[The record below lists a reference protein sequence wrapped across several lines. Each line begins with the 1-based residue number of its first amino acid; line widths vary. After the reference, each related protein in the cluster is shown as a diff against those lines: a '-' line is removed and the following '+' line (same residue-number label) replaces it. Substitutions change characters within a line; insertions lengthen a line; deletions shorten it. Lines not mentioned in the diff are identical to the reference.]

1 MKRLLAAGYGRI
13 FQIAKCYRDGE
24 RGDRHLPEFTMLEWY
39 RQAGDYRDLMAE
51 CEALLPFVL
60 KALGRDAALV
70 YRGERIDLT
79 APWERLSVAEA
90 FRRFTRLTPED
101 ALRTGCFDER
111 MALDIEPRLGRGR
124 PTFLYDYPA
133 ACAALAR
140 RKPTDPDR
148 AERFELYVSGLE
160 LANAFS
166 ELTDAAQQRDR
177 FAQARAE
184 RQRLGKA
191 DYPSAEPFLA
201 ALGAMPPAA
210 GIALGVDRYSSRRCR
225 SHRRCRGLCPKTCSP
240 LPGRSS
246 HEKCLVR
253 SRSEGSSAAK
263 PLDKR
268 RFSFTGNNRRF
279 GGPQGG
285 ARAPGAFVSAAH
297 RGAGKSPARVRELIS
312 GVAEKAVNNS
322 TVAAGGA
329 VSSTATCSA

>member
-1 MKRLLAAGYGRI
+1 VSRDEPDAGREWRLTRRRAVLEIRARMIQALRRFFVSAGYLEVETPARIPAPAPETHIDAPPAGDWFLQTSPELCMKRLLAAGYGKI

-39 RQAGDYRDLMAE
+39 RPASDYRDLMAE

-60 KALGRDAALV
+60 EALGRDAALV

-90 FRRFTRLTPED
+90 FRRFTPLTPED
-101 ALRTGCFDER
+101 ALRKACFDER

-148 AERFELYVSGLE
+148 AERFELYVSGIE

-166 ELTDAAQQRDR
+166 ELTDVDEQRRR
-177 FAQARAE
+177 FETARAE
-184 RQRLGKA
+184 RERLGKA

-210 GIALGVDRYSSRRCR
+210 GIALGVDRLAMLLADADRIDDI
-225 SHRRCRGLCPKTCSP
+225 
-240 LPGRSS
+240 
-246 HEKCLVR
+246 V
-253 SRSEGSSAAK
+253 
-263 PLDKR
+263 
-268 RFSFTGNNRRF
+268 
-279 GGPQGG
+279 
-285 ARAPGAFVSAAH
+285 AFV
-297 RGAGKSPARVRELIS
+297 PEDL
-312 GVAEKAVNNS
+312 
-322 TVAAGGA
+322 
-329 VSSTATCSA
+329 

>member
-1 MKRLLAAGYGRI
+1 MLQALRLFFVSAGYLEVETPARIPAPAPEAHIDAPPSGDWFLQTSPELCMKRLLAAGYGRI

-166 ELTDAAQQRDR
+166 ELTDAAEQRDR

-210 GIALGVDRYSSRRCR
+210 GIALGVDRLAMLLADADRIDD
-225 SHRRCRGLCPKTCSP
+225 
-240 LPGRSS
+240 
-246 HEKCLVR
+246 VV
-253 SRSEGSSAAK
+253 
-263 PLDKR
+263 
-268 RFSFTGNNRRF
+268 
-279 GGPQGG
+279 
-285 ARAPGAFVSAAH
+285 AFV
-297 RGAGKSPARVRELIS
+297 PEDL
-312 GVAEKAVNNS
+312 
-322 TVAAGGA
+322 
-329 VSSTATCSA
+329 

>member
-1 MKRLLAAGYGRI
+1 VSRDEPDAGGEWRLTRRRAALEIRARMIQALRLFFVSAGYLEVETPARIPAPAPETHIDAPPAGDWFLQTSPELCMKRLLAAGYGKI

-166 ELTDAAQQRDR
+166 ELTDAAEQRDR

-210 GIALGVDRYSSRRCR
+210 GIALGVDRLAMLLADADRIDD
-225 SHRRCRGLCPKTCSP
+225 
-240 LPGRSS
+240 
-246 HEKCLVR
+246 VV
-253 SRSEGSSAAK
+253 
-263 PLDKR
+263 
-268 RFSFTGNNRRF
+268 
-279 GGPQGG
+279 
-285 ARAPGAFVSAAH
+285 AFV
-297 RGAGKSPARVRELIS
+297 PEDL
-312 GVAEKAVNNS
+312 
-322 TVAAGGA
+322 
-329 VSSTATCSA
+329 